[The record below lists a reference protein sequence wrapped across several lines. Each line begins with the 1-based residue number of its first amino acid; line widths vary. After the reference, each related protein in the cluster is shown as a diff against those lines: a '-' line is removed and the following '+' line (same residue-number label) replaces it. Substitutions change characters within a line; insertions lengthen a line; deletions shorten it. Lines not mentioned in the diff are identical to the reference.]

1 VSLTRLKEA
10 TGAGSTSIASEQDF
24 SDRFPECELGAMPP
38 FGNLWNIPVFVDQRL
53 REDEVIAF
61 NGGDHRELVQVAY
74 SDFERLVHPT
84 VLNLS
89 TRH

>member
-1 VSLTRLKEA
+1 
-10 TGAGSTSIASEQDF
+10 
-24 SDRFPECELGAMPP
+24 MPP
-38 FGNLWNIPVFVDQRL
+38 FGNLWDIPVFVDQRL

-61 NGGDHRELVQVAY
+61 TGGDHRELVQVAY